1 MRCFYHQDRE
11 AIGCCKSCGK
21 GLCPEC
27 AVDLGKGLACR
38 GRCEADVVAVIQLVD
53 QNVRWTGEMQ
63 SIMNRNRSV
72 VKQAR
77 STRFATGVY
86 SSLAG
91 VIFIILGA
99 ADMARF
105 AFIFALG
112 AVSLVYGIFLLSRPC
127 PKDKPPENK
136 PDS

>member
-11 AIGCCKSCGK
+11 AIGACKSCGK

-38 GRCEADVVAVIQLVD
+38 GRCEADVQGIIKLVD
-53 QNVRWTGEMQ
+53 QNIRYMGEMPG
-63 SIMNRNRSV
+63 IMNRNRSV
-72 VKQAR
+72 VNQAR

-105 AFIFALG
+105 VFIFALG
-112 AVSLVYGIFLLSRPC
+112 AVSLVYGIFLMARPC
-127 PKDKPPENK
+127 PKDKPPEEK
-136 PDS
+136 PKS